1 MKLPRAS
8 NFPNFWQ
15 LQAIGWTSLYVLI
28 LIATLPV
35 ISSPG
40 MVRGNLIY
48 VGISFAE
55 SCLLRRLCSTAVA
68 KQFSWLAL
76 EARAF
81 IWSLGAG
88 AFGALVV
95 ELGISDIRPLE
106 WINWLTDCLQIT
118 VILFLWCSLYF
129 SIKQWLQSA
138 DARERLIQAEQAL
151 REVRLN
157 SLRYQLNP
165 HFLFNALN
173 AVSTL
178 VAEGNGSAANRMLSQ
193 IAELLRSTLD
203 SDAAVS
209 HTLAEEIA
217 LLNRYLDIEKVR
229 FGEHLHIDFEI
240 SDAVADAMV
249 PTMLLQPLVENAI
262 KHGIN
267 LQVEGGWLRIAAT
280 SAHGHMSI
288 SVENSGRRDSVVVL
302 AKHDSL
308 GVGLA
313 NTRERLQTLYP
324 DRHALDLTWPE
335 HGGCCIRIEIP
346 LTNSATM
353 STEQA
358 EAWCAS

>member
-1 MKLPRAS
+1 MSQPRAS

-15 LQAIGWTSLYVLI
+15 LQAIGWTSLYLLI
-28 LIATLPV
+28 LIAMIPV
-35 ISSPG
+35 IGAPG
-40 MVRGNLIY
+40 MLRGNAIY
-48 VGISFAE
+48 VGVAFIE
-55 SCLLRRLCSTAVA
+55 SCVLWRLCRSAIA
-68 KQFSWLAL
+68 KQHSWLAL

-81 IWSLGAG
+81 VWSLCAG

-129 SIKQWLQSA
+129 SIKQWRHSV
-138 DARERLIQAEQAL
+138 DERERRILAEQAL

-173 AVSTL
+173 VVSTL
-178 VAEGNGSAANRMLSQ
+178 VAEGNGSGANRMLSQ

-203 SDAAVS
+203 SDGALS
-209 HTLAEEIA
+209 HTLAEEIT
-217 LLNRYLDIEKVR
+217 LVNRYLDIEKVR
-229 FGEHLHIDFEI
+229 FGERLQINIDI
-240 SDAVADAMV
+240 DDAVTDATV

-267 LQVEGGWLRIAAT
+267 LQIDGGWLRIAAV
-280 SAHGHMSI
+280 SAEGRVSI
-288 SVENSGRRDSVVVL
+288 IVENSGHRDLVVVPV
-302 AKHDSL
+302 KHASL

-324 DRHALDLTWPE
+324 DSHELELTWPE
-335 HGGCCIRIEIP
+335 HGGCCIKIEIP
-346 LTNSATM
+346 LVKPVNPRQEILCES
-353 STEQA
+353 
-358 EAWCAS
+358 

>member
-1 MKLPRAS
+1 MNLPRPPK
-8 NFPNFWQ
+8 FPNFWQ
-15 LQAIGWTSLYVLI
+15 LQAIGWISLYVLI
-28 LIATLPV
+28 LIATIPV
-35 ISSPG
+35 VSAPG
-40 MVRGNLIY
+40 MLRGNAIY
-48 VGISFAE
+48 VGIAFAL
-55 SCLLRRLCSTAVA
+55 SCLLRYLCRAAVT
-68 KQFSWLAL
+68 KQLSWLAL

-81 IWSLGAG
+81 AWSLCAG
-88 AFGALVV
+88 AFGALVI
-95 ELGISDIRPLE
+95 ELGISDIRALA
-106 WINWLTDCLQIT
+106 WINWLTDCLQVT

-129 SIKQWLQSA
+129 SIKQWLRSV
-138 DARERLIQAEQAL
+138 DERERLILAEQAL

-203 SDAAVS
+203 ADGALS
-209 HTLAEEIA
+209 HTLTEEIA

-229 FGEHLHIDFEI
+229 FGERLRIDVEI
-240 SDAVADAMV
+240 ADAVADAMV

-267 LQVEGGWLRIAAT
+267 LQVDGGWLRIVAVST
-280 SAHGHMSI
+280 HGRVSI
-288 SVENSGRRDSVVVL
+288 TVENSGHRDSVVVV

-324 DRHALDLTWPE
+324 EQHLLELTWPE
-335 HGGCCIRIEIP
+335 HGGCSIRIDIP
-346 LTNSATM
+346 LVKSAIINPVQPEVLCG
-353 STEQA
+353 S
-358 EAWCAS
+358 